1 MTRNFGNLS
10 KSDLSDILDHSQHVF
25 QNLVNSKILIVGG
38 TGFVGTWL
46 VSTLL
51 YANEAFQLNLQLTVV
66 TRNES
71 LANERLMG
79 GDYPALRIVEIDLK
93 QNGQEIEEEFT
104 HLIHAATPSSPHTGG
119 LDANYVT
126 DVSLNGAAF
135 LLKKA
140 KSQKFVPTML
150 HVSSGAV
157 YGPQDIDSYL
167 IIEGTPEYQDR
178 LSMTPYTLAKLDIER
193 LVTNADSA
201 GIIRGT
207 NPRLFAF
214 CGPYI
219 TLDAHFA
226 VGNFVHDALNSNE
239 ITLIGNPRTVRS
251 YLYPTDM
258 VSWLI
263 ACLANPTLQPLHI
276 GSDSPIEMIDAARTI
291 SKLTRGIPVTG
302 GDKSAPISRYVPST
316 IQTRE
321 YLGVEQ
327 RVTFEEGVKR
337 WVNWLKR

>member
-1 MTRNFGNLS
+1 MTKIHEGVPN
-10 KSDLSDILDHSQHVF
+10 SDLGDILEHSRSIF
-25 QNLVNSKILIVGG
+25 PKLAESRLLILGG

-46 VSTLL
+46 VSSLL
-51 YANEAFQLNLQLTVV
+51 HANRVLDLNLQITVLT
-66 TRNES
+66 RSES
-71 LANERLMG
+71 LANMRLQG
-79 GDYPALRIVEIDLK
+79 GVGPALRIVEVDL
-93 QNGQEIEEEFT
+93 QRDDDQVSGEFT
-104 HLIHAATPSSPHTGG
+104 HLVHAATPSSPSTGG
-119 LDANYVT
+119 LDADYVT
-126 DVSLNGAAF
+126 AVSLNGAAY

-140 KSQKFVPTML
+140 ESQNVVPIML

-157 YGPQDIDSYL
+157 YGPQKIDSHFL
-167 IIEGTPEYQDR
+167 VEETAE
-178 LSMTPYTLAKLDIER
+178 LKESASMTPYARAKLEVER
-193 LVTNADSA
+193 LVAGADRS

-219 TLDAHFA
+219 ALDAHFA
-226 VGNFVHDALNSNE
+226 VGNFVHDALYSDK
-239 ITLIGNPRTVRS
+239 IRLKGNPSTVRS

-258 VSWLI
+258 VTWLI

-291 SKLTRGIPVTG
+291 SKLTRGIPVTE
-302 GDKSAPISRYVPST
+302 GDESAPISRYVPST